1 MGGTDLLNLAIES
14 SIFLRRGR
22 RTKID
27 GSPLRFAKLC
37 PTTPPFRP
45 SFQTLPFLSFLQMPF
60 IPLHTPLSAEFE
72 SLASIVIETWETSLE
87 ECPELRL
94 DISGDDHDTII
105 LDANNVKL
113 VLINDDDDLDEP
125 CWHYSDHEKL
135 TLKPNDVTDEQWDL
149 LTRAIA
155 THFFLKFPE
164 RWRKTDA
171 TMDTD

>member
-45 SFQTLPFLSFLQMPF
+45 SFQTLPFLPFLQMPF

-72 SLASIVIETWETSLE
+72 SLASIVIETWEDSISGTSDLI
-87 ECPELRL
+87 
-94 DISGDDHDTII
+94 DVSGDDD
-105 LDANNVKL
+105 DALVIDAEHVKL
-113 VLINDDDDLDEP
+113 VLVDDDGEWR
-125 CWHYSDHEKL
+125 CGTQWHCDCANAHKIR
-135 TLKPNDVTDEQWDL
+135 PNNVTDEQWNL
-149 LTRAIA
+149 LTRAIT
-155 THFFLKFPE
+155 THFHLKFPQ
-164 RWRKTDA
+164 RWRKNNE
-171 TMDTD
+171 MDTN